1 MLILL
6 LSIVL
11 VILTMTAVIRNLPPT
26 PGGHASDV
34 FTMLEIVLTILIPV
48 TVICSF
54 IMFYNFLKWK
64 RRDKPENNG
73 EYPPEAK
80 RMRTLRNTLVFGS
93 VALMGCG
100 IGYQSYKLL
109 QPAPEWP
116 EWYFDH
122 IIDETDTVPECDVD
136 TVARVTYE

>member
-6 LSIVL
+6 LGIGL
-11 VILTMTAVIRNLPPT
+11 VILTMTDVIRNLPPT

-34 FTMLEIVLTILIPV
+34 FTVLEIVLTILIPV

-54 IMFYNFLKWK
+54 IMFYNFRKWR

-73 EYPPEAK
+73 EFPPEAK
-80 RMRTLRNTLVFGS
+80 RMSTLRNTLVFGS

-122 IIDETDTVPECDVD
+122 IDETDTVPECDVD
-136 TVARVTYE
+136 TVTGVTYE